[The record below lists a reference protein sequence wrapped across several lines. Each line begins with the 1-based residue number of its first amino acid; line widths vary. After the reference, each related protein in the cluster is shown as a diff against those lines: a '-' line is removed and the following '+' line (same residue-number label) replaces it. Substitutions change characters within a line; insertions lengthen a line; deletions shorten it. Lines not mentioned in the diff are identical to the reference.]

1 MQTTFQEDTMTA
13 TPHGYKELAHR
24 AADGVE
30 VGLYWQTDT
39 DRLVLVVD
47 DSRSGDLFE
56 LEVSAAEALD
66 AFEHPYAYAAHRG
79 VEYAAGLRT
88 PVHA

>member
-1 MQTTFQEDTMTA
+1 MTA
-13 TPHGYKELAHR
+13 TPHAYEELAHR

-30 VGLYWQTDT
+30 VALFWQTDA

-56 LEVSAAEALD
+56 LEVSSAEALD

-79 VEYAAGLRT
+79 VDYAAGLRT
-88 PVHA
+88 AVYA

>member
-1 MQTTFQEDTMTA
+1 MTTAADT
-13 TPHGYKELAHR
+13 YRELAYR

-30 VGLYWQTDT
+30 VGLFWNTASD
-39 DRLVLVVD
+39 DRLLVVVD
-47 DSRSGDLFE
+47 DTHSGDLFE

>member
-1 MQTTFQEDTMTA
+1 MIAAPPT
-13 TPHGYKELAHR
+13 YRELAYR

-30 VGLYWQTDT
+30 VGLFWSTSD
-39 DRLVLVVD
+39 DRLLIVVD
-47 DSRSGDLFE
+47 DARSGDLFE
-56 LEVSAAEALD
+56 LEVSPEEALD

-88 PVHA
+88 PVYA